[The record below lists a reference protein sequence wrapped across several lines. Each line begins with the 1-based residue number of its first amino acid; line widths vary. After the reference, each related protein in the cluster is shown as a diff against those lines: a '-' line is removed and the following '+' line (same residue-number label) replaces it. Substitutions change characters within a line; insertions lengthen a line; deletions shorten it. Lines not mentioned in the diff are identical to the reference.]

1 MEVIRMMKE
10 QITIVCENEK
20 EQEKM
25 GNHIHDQLRGN
36 QDYIDNNIILNM
48 DIRNTVNIYVFEE
61 CKERPTI
68 TI

>member
-1 MEVIRMMKE
+1 MMKE

-25 GNHIHDQLRGN
+25 GNHIHNQLHGN
-36 QDYIDNNIILNM
+36 QDYIDSNIILNM
-48 DIRNTVNIYVFEE
+48 DIRNAVNIYVFEE